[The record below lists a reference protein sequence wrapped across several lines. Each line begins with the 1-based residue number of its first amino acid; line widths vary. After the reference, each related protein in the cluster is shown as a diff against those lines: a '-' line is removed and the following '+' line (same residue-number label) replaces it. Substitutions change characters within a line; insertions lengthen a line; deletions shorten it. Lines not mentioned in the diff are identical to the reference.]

1 MGDVSTSRTDV
12 RVTRSRAAL
21 VDAVE
26 EVLDEC
32 RWSELTIGDLC
43 SRAGVS
49 RPTFYQHFTS
59 PEDLLGATIHHR
71 LDQARA
77 SVCTSAD
84 VPEILPE
91 ILAAA
96 LVRLDDQ
103 RHEYASLA
111 EQPAVYAQVQAA
123 FQDWLSGRVREDF
136 PEASDLAIAYA
147 VGGIARVVG
156 GWLTHDEDR
165 TDPHELVCTLWSL
178 NLAVLGAAG
187 RPGGAAPA

>member
-1 MGDVSTSRTDV
+1 MVSAVPTTRPDA

-26 EVLDEC
+26 DVLDEGL
-32 RWSELTIGDLC
+32 WSELTIRGLC

-59 PEDLLGATIHHR
+59 PEELLGVTIRHR

-77 SVCTSAD
+77 SVCTEAD
-84 VPEILPE
+84 VPE

-96 LVRLDDQ
+96 LERLEGQ
-103 RHEYASLA
+103 RREYACLA
-111 EQPAVYAQVQAA
+111 AEPAVYAQVQAS
-123 FQDWLSGRVREDF
+123 FQDWLGTRVHERF
-136 PEASDLAIAYA
+136 PDADDVQVAYV

-156 GWLTHDEDR
+156 HWLALDEDR
-165 TDPHELVCTLWSL
+165 PAAVDLVRRMWAL
-178 NLAVLGAAG
+178 NLAVLGMTD
-187 RPGGAAPA
+187 

>member
-1 MGDVSTSRTDV
+1 MSDVSTSRTDV

-21 VDAVE
+21 VEAVE

-32 RWSELTIGDLC
+32 RWSELTIGGLC

-59 PEDLLGATIHHR
+59 PEDLLGATIRHR

-77 SVCTSAD
+77 SVCTTAD
-84 VPEILPE
+84 VPE

-96 LVRLDDQ
+96 LVRLDEQ

-111 EQPAVYAQVQAA
+111 EQPAVYAQVQSA
-123 FQDWLSGRVREDF
+123 FQDWLTGRVREKF
-136 PEASDLAIAYA
+136 PTASDLAVAYA
-147 VGGIARVVG
+147 VGGVARAVG
-156 GWLTHDEDR
+156 HWLTHDQDR
-165 TDPHELVCTLWSL
+165 TDPHDLLLTLWSL
-178 NLAVLGAAG
+178 NVAVLGE
-187 RPGGAAPA
+187 PPETC